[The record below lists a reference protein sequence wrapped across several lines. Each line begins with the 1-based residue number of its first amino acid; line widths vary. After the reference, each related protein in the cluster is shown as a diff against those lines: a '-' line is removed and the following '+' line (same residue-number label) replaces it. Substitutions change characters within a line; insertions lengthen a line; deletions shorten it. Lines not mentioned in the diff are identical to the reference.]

1 MRDREPFSSWPARPF
16 GERSQVAL
24 EIGLI
29 GYSMVATLV
38 LARLVLLAI
47 GIDERLWVGEFVFQF
62 TDPVVRIL
70 QFLPGSERTLVGNVT
85 LPDATL
91 AALVALVSFASLA
104 RARPAQNL

>member
-1 MRDREPFSSWPARPF
+1 VRDREPFSSWPARPF

-29 GYSMVATLV
+29 VYSMVATLV

-62 TDPVVRIL
+62 TDPAVRIL

-91 AALVALVSFASLA
+91 AAIIALVSFASLA
-104 RARPAQNL
+104 RARPSQNL

>member
-1 MRDREPFSSWPARPF
+1 VRDREPFSSWPARPF

-29 GYSMVATLV
+29 VYSMVAALV
-38 LARLVLLAI
+38 LCRLILLAI
-47 GIDERLWVGEFVFQF
+47 GIDDRLWIGEFVFQF
-62 TDPVVRIL
+62 SDPVVKVL
-70 QFLPGSERTLVGNVT
+70 QFLPGSERTIIGKVT

>member
-1 MRDREPFSSWPARPF
+1 VRDREPFGSWPARPF

-29 GYSMVATLV
+29 VYSMVATLV
-38 LARLVLLAI
+38 LCRLVLLAI
-47 GIDERLWVGEFVFQF
+47 GIDDRLWIGDFVFQF
-62 TDPVVRIL
+62 TDPAVKIFN
-70 QFLPGSERTLVGNVT
+70 FLPGSERTLIGKVT

-91 AALVALVSFASLA
+91 AALVALVSLASLA

>member
-1 MRDREPFSSWPARPF
+1 MRDREPFGSWPARPF

-29 GYSMVATLV
+29 LYSIVVTLV
-38 LARLVLLAI
+38 LCRLVLLAI
-47 GIDERLWVGEFVFQF
+47 GVDERLWIGEFVFQF

-70 QFLPGSERTLVGNVT
+70 RFLPGSDRTLIGNLT

-91 AALVALVSFASLA
+91 AAMVALVSFASLA

>member
-29 GYSMVATLV
+29 VYSIVATLV
-38 LARLVLLAI
+38 LCRLVLLAI

-62 TDPVVRIL
+62 TDPAVRIL
-70 QFLPGSERTLVGNVT
+70 QFLPGSERMLVGNLT

-91 AALVALVSFASLA
+91 AAMVVLVSFASLA

>member
-1 MRDREPFSSWPARPF
+1 VRDREPFSSWPVRPF

-29 GYSMVATLV
+29 VYSFVATLV
-38 LARLVLLAI
+38 LCRLILLAI
-47 GIDERLWVGEFVFQF
+47 GIDDRMWVGEFVFQF
-62 TDPVVRIL
+62 TDPAVQVL
-70 QFLPGSERTLVGNVT
+70 QFLPGSDRTLIGNLT

-91 AALVALVSFASLA
+91 AALVALISFASLA